1 MKLIVNRIV
10 AEFNKIFNGTK
21 RVGDSLRLE
30 GKRMNALDVAN
41 ASTLGYKT
49 ESALSVSKSVV
60 SEKTATL
67 QSFSTNGNAVVD
79 SNGNAVYLKEN
90 QLSVNNSQL
99 LKGVEPANL
108 EVDISRR
115 LKVGS
120 EPTSPVINVSNLI
133 VDVVACRVKDSGL
146 LGGKTESQLFVA
158 NAVNANNSNLLSNKT
173 ESTLS
178 VERSRV
184 STRLISDVDG
194 LEMRESQLRAY
205 STQTIKRGSENL
217 DIYALRDYLFSTDQ
231 AKTIIVST
239 ATSAQRLTAVGGD
252 KTFADIITHIKND
265 SSVEAYKS
273 TRLVTGSGA
282 TSTAR
287 TGDEYKNWFL
297 EHVDFSNKIATL
309 NANTSNR
316 ALRFGDAT
324 TNYSVAEMDVRIK
337 TTVVDTAANSN
348 KLQNYTAEELI
359 SLTRSR
365 VLTDASNGQTGLTQ
379 LEVDGFFGNNRVKIA
394 LLGTKVTNSG
404 NADTLGTKTL
414 ATIKQEIK
422 DEGQVLT
429 AKYLYSDPSMGGQK
443 SYIDI
448 TSDILR
454 AKNDVLDG
462 ATTEYNTLKKIEN
475 IVKSNKSTIETS
487 LSSETSNRNIAV
499 NLLQTNIN
507 TEKSRVDAILLGADT
522 DKNSFA
528 EIKTYID
535 GLTGSLSLS
544 TTTLG
549 NGVVRNVINIT
560 NALETRL
567 VSYESSSTSTTSGL
581 SSTVD
586 RIEAAVGLATNGNL
600 SPISGKHYVTG
611 TSSVLNAVY
620 ALDSA
625 LKVEETTRNNKD
637 VEAKTY
643 ADNIKIAVDGEITR
657 AKAVEGT
664 LNLLTSNNKMN
675 LVSAINSV
683 VADLATEISERS
695 TNNTTLSDKI
705 NTTNTDLASEV
716 SRAKS
721 IEGTLTSLTTT
732 NKTNL
737 VEAINESITKI
748 KSEETRALA
757 VEGSLT
763 SLTTT
768 NKTNLVSAIN
778 ELRTS
783 ITTETN
789 SRVTA
794 ISNSENS
801 LSTQINSEKTRI
813 NKIVEGLGFSNIDT
827 LGTISFNET
836 TYLNSKTKI
845 KDALITLDESL
856 RSVNSIQ
863 TNRTDVIVAQI
874 NAVVGLNGGITNYS
888 NVINANSNYI
898 KTATSM
904 LDADNKLDAQIKV
917 NTDAILKINADS
929 SVNGSFA
936 KGDLESLTS
945 SKAYTDIRETNI
957 TTAYKNYAD
966 IETQRA
972 KTIEGTLTS
981 LTTTNKTNLVEAIN
995 ESITKIKS
1003 EETRALAVEGS
1014 LTSLTTTNKTN
1025 LVSAINELRTSIT
1038 TETNSRV
1045 TAISN
1050 SENSLSTQINSEKTR
1065 INKIVEGLGFS
1076 NIDTL
1081 GTISFNETTYLNS
1094 KTKIKDAL
1102 ITLDES
1108 LRSVNSIQTNRTDV
1122 IVAQINAVVGLNG
1135 GITNYS
1141 NVINANSNYIKT
1153 ATSMLDA
1160 DNKLDAQI
1168 KVNTD
1173 AILKIN
1179 ADSSVNGS
1187 FAKGDLESLT
1197 SSKAYTDIRETN
1209 ITTAYKN
1216 YADIETQ
1223 RAKTIEGTLTSLTTT
1238 NKTNLVNAI
1247 NELDADIVGIST
1259 IYGSNGI
1266 INYELGTQIEIKQN
1280 VLTPTLRVSKSI
1292 ELKDASQGYHKID
1305 VVTSTVNQQDIHDL
1319 TYDGSRIVTYSNM
1332 QNAILKSGGVLTT
1345 DISRIHNVLGTSS
1358 SDTSYKSESTAN
1370 YISSANNF
1378 KDADNKLDAQL
1389 KIVTDKANNSLSKT
1403 NNLSDLS
1410 DMVIARNNLD
1420 VYSTSQVENA
1430 INIAKLSLG
1439 TNYSTD
1445 DIVSRDTL
1453 VDLTVGD
1460 NIFVLDDGD
1469 GKWAIYRTVKASPNP
1484 TFQKIM
1490 DQDVFLENFNALQKT
1505 KLDGIESGAQVN
1517 TVYSVANKRGDVELE
1532 KSDVGLG
1539 DVENIKLSTWV
1550 GSNNINTVGTITLG
1564 TWDATPIS
1572 NVTQNA
1578 VTAHQNAL
1586 LITKSQI
1593 TDFDV
1598 LDYELAIKVK
1608 NTAFNKKFGTDAETV
1623 AMGNDS
1629 RIINGQTAFNW
1640 GNHADAGYQQSSDTV
1655 TKNMTFGGHVSGTY
1669 ANIVITDNSHKHTTA
1684 NISDWES
1691 SLDNYVDNKVTDRT
1705 IYNNSNFG
1713 KTEIDALNINA
1724 STVNGKTV
1732 EENVPTGAVFT
1743 DTKYTLDTI
1752 YYDVVVL
1759 NANNFISNGDIV
1771 LEYEITKGG
1780 VSVVDDITKNIRVYI
1795 GGRKLRNTKFNI
1807 INTPSTKNML
1817 VIESVM
1823 EVAGFS
1829 VGDEVEIERMVLTT
1843 I

>member
-10 AEFNKIFNGTK
+10 TEFNKIFNGTK

-158 NAVNANNSNLLSNKT
+158 NAVNANNSNLLSNKS

-544 TTTLG
+544 TTALG

-567 VSYESSSTSTTSGL
+567 VSYESSSTSTTTGL
-581 SSTVD
+581 SGAVD
-586 RIEAAVGLATNGNL
+586 RIAVAVGLASNGNL

-611 TSSVLNAVY
+611 ASSVLNAVY
-620 ALDSA
+620 ALDAA

-664 LNLLTSNNKMN
+664 LNLLTSNSKMN

-683 VADLATEISERS
+683 VADLTTEISERS

-705 NTTNTDLASEV
+705 NATNTDLASEV

-737 VEAINESITKI
+737 VDAINESITKI
-748 KSEETRALA
+748 KSEETRALGVESTISSNLSNEINRAKTIEGALTSLTTTNKTNLVDAINESITKIKSEETRASA

-845 KDALITLDESL
+845 KDALVTLDESL

-863 TNRTDVIVAQI
+863 TNRMDVIVAQI
-874 NAVVGLNGGITNYS
+874 NA
-888 NVINANSNYI
+888 A
-898 KTATSM
+898 
-904 LDADNKLDAQIKV
+904 
-917 NTDAILKINADS
+917 
-929 SVNGSFA
+929 
-936 KGDLESLTS
+936 
-945 SKAYTDIRETNI
+945 
-957 TTAYKNYAD
+957 
-966 IETQRA
+966 
-972 KTIEGTLTS
+972 
-981 LTTTNKTNLVEAIN
+981 
-995 ESITKIKS
+995 
-1003 EETRALAVEGS
+1003 
-1014 LTSLTTTNKTN
+1014 
-1025 LVSAINELRTSIT
+1025 
-1038 TETNSRV
+1038 
-1045 TAISN
+1045 
-1050 SENSLSTQINSEKTR
+1050 
-1065 INKIVEGLGFS
+1065 
-1076 NIDTL
+1076 
-1081 GTISFNETTYLNS
+1081 
-1094 KTKIKDAL
+1094 
-1102 ITLDES
+1102 
-1108 LRSVNSIQTNRTDV
+1108 
-1122 IVAQINAVVGLNG
+1122 VGLNG

-1247 NELDADIVGIST
+1247 NELNTGIVGIST

-1266 INYELGTQIEIKQN
+1266 INYESGTQIEIKQN

-1319 TYDGSRIVTYSNM
+1319 TYDGSRIVTDSNM

-1370 YISSANNF
+1370 YISSATNF

-1445 DIVSRDTL
+1445 NVASRDTL

-1460 NIFVLDDGD
+1460 NIFVLNDGD
-1469 GKWAIYRTVKASPNP
+1469 GKWAIYRTVKESPNP

-1517 TVYSVANKRGDVELE
+1517 TVYSVANKKGDVTLE

-1578 VTAHQNAL
+1578 VKAHQNAL

-1608 NTAFNKKFGTDAETV
+1608 NTAFNKNFGIATDTV

-1640 GNHADAGYQQSSDTV
+1640 GNHAAAGYQQSSNAV

-1669 ANIVITDNSHKHTTA
+1669 NNIVITDNSHNHTTA

-1691 SLDNYVDNKVTDRT
+1691 SLDTYVDNKVTTNT
-1705 IYNNSNFG
+1705 IYNTSNFG

-1732 EENVPTGAVFT
+1732 KENVPAGAVFT
-1743 DTKYTLDTI
+1743 DTKYKLDTI
-1752 YYDVVVL
+1752 YYDEVIL
-1759 NANNFISNGDIV
+1759 NATNFNSNGDIV

-1807 INTPSTKNML
+1807 INTPNERNML
-1817 VIESVM
+1817 VIESDM
-1823 EVAGFS
+1823 KVAGFS
-1829 VGDEVEIERMVLTT
+1829 EDDAVEIERMVLTT